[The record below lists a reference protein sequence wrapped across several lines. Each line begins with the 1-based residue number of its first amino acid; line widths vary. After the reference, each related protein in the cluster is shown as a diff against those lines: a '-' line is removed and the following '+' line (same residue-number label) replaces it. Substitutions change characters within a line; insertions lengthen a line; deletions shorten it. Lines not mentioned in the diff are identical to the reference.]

1 MIKEAFCLLERFVVA
16 VEKIAEEG
24 CICCKVETAVE
35 QPKGSSVEI
44 QAKQDTAALN
54 REFIKSELVKKGV
67 PFKTSAKTETLQ
79 KLLEETVTNVID
91 RANEPAPE
99 AKPEPPVVAEKTPD
113 PPIADGP
120 RVPRHES
127 TVPTITKEMVRDKLV
142 ELSAA
147 QGKDAALKIL
157 KTVGQADKLS
167 DVNEV
172 FYLAIHSRCAE
183 MLGGNNGN

>member
-1 MIKEAFCLLERFVVA
+1 MIKEAFSLLERFVVA
-16 VEKIAEEG
+16 VEKIAEKD
-24 CICCKVETAVE
+24 CICKVETAME
-35 QPKGSSVEI
+35 QPKGSSVEA
-44 QAKQDTAALN
+44 QAQQDTAALS
-54 REFIKSELVKKGV
+54 RDFIKSELTKRGIQ
-67 PFKTSAKTETLQ
+67 FKTSAKTETLQ
-79 KLLEETVTNVID
+79 KLLEMYNTPPSTLPPVEAVKLEEPPAVV
-91 RANEPAPE
+91 EEKPAPS
-99 AKPEPPVVAEKTPD
+99 
-113 PPIADGP
+113 IADGP

-172 FYLAIHSRCAE
+172 FYLAIHSRCVE
-183 MLGGNNGN
+183 MLGGSNGN

>member
-1 MIKEAFCLLERFVVA
+1 M
-16 VEKIAEEG
+16 VEEK
-24 CICCKVETAVE
+24 
-35 QPKGSSVEI
+35 
-44 QAKQDTAALN
+44 
-54 REFIKSELVKKGV
+54 
-67 PFKTSAKTETLQ
+67 
-79 KLLEETVTNVID
+79 
-91 RANEPAPE
+91 PAPS
-99 AKPEPPVVAEKTPD
+99 
-113 PPIADGP
+113 IADGP